1 MAQDFAGWVKAD
13 PRFELVVPPP
23 LNLVCFRL
31 KGTDAVNQRI
41 MEDLNRA
48 GQIYLTHTK
57 LSGRFTLR
65 MCVGQTMTQRPHV
78 ERAWAL
84 IQAAASNAAIAPG

>member
-1 MAQDFAGWVKAD
+1 MAQAFAGWVQAD
-13 PRFELVVPPP
+13 SRFELVVAPP
-23 LNLVCFRL
+23 LNLVCFRFR
-31 KGTDAVNQRI
+31 GPDEANQRI
-41 MEDLNRA
+41 LDDLNRS

-65 MCVGQTMTQRPHV
+65 LCVGQTMTQRKHV

-84 IQAAASNAAIAPG
+84 IQAAASKVSAG